1 MPSEIKVSHLSKPRS
16 ILCFRS
22 KDSIMKKNKSTVSQ
36 VLSDKL
42 YKQINSIKLCLMK
55 SYWNW
60 KEKVSVKY
68 LTHLSVITIMEKI
81 CLYLGFSFHK
91 I

>member
-1 MPSEIKVSHLSKPRS
+1 MPSEIKVSHLSKLRS

-36 VLSDKL
+36 ALSDKL

-55 SYWNW
+55 SY
-60 KEKVSVKY
+60 
-68 LTHLSVITIMEKI
+68 
-81 CLYLGFSFHK
+81 
-91 I
+91 